1 MQKKFFTILFFTVL
15 LLPFLF
21 MNHERDFASDLDN
34 RYLTKL
40 NITRDI
46 DELTKNISS
55 YFQDRVGFRKE
66 SAQIFSLLNDK
77 LFHTISTPLYEYGK
91 DDYIFATNQ
100 GLSFDEK
107 YMESFVRFLE
117 KMDQYT
123 QNRNIDFYFMLNP
136 TKTRIY
142 QDFLDNGRIVKFP
155 KENYL
160 IKNLNNRNIRFINT
174 EIDLLNSQYPTFNKK
189 YDPNHWNNYGA
200 LVATNQLLEAIQLE
214 HPDVHPNDSSDYSVY
229 SKIESFLPESVFRI
243 DESVNYLIHKE
254 YHSLEHV
261 DIANELLVDPSF
273 HYITYTLNK
282 SAENSKRALVFR
294 GSYYITDSMED
305 KFIAPAFSETLF
317 IHNYANILNYEYYI
331 NVFQPDVVIFETVE
345 YTLGEY
351 FFSQYAMDN
360 KDSDQ
365 AYSNNFVKI
374 DDDSLIILDNDQ
386 VETESIKLTDSIL
399 IQSLNFH
406 VDYDQDISYIV
417 GYIDN
422 SRIDFNLEKRD
433 KLIYASS
440 SILSSRIND
449 SIITLHF
456 YLNESQ
462 TFIEKKI
469 KLIGGQYE

>member
-1 MQKKFFTILFFTVL
+1 
-15 LLPFLF
+15 

-66 SAQIFSLLNDK
+66 SAQMFSLLNDK

-214 HPDVHPNDSSDYSVY
+214 HPDVRPNDSTDYSIY

-243 DESVNYLIHKE
+243 DESVNYLIHNE
-254 YHSLEHV
+254 YHSLKHV
-261 DIANELLVDPSF
+261 DLANELLVDPSF
-273 HYITYTLNK
+273 HYITYTLNE
-282 SAENSKRALVFR
+282 SAQSSKRALVFR

-305 KFIAPAFSETLF
+305 KFISPAFSETLF
-317 IHNYANILNYEYYI
+317 VHNYANILNYEYYI
-331 NVFQPDVVIFETVE
+331 NVFQPDIVIFETVE

-351 FFSQYAMDN
+351 FFSEYAMNQKILEKNTTSALDSSKTNVNLSIFDN
-360 KDSDQ
+360 ED
-365 AYSNNFVKI
+365 NEI
-374 DDDSLIILDNDQ
+374 ESLILNNTNNIQ
-386 VETESIKLTDSIL
+386 VIE
-399 IQSLNFH
+399 F
-406 VDYDQDISYIV
+406 
-417 GYIDN
+417 
-422 SRIDFNLEKRD
+422 
-433 KLIYASS
+433 
-440 SILSSRIND
+440 
-449 SIITLHF
+449 
-456 YLNESQ
+456 
-462 TFIEKKI
+462 FIEKNLDYDSVIGFIGEARLDFFIEDIGDRLRVYASILDTQINTNQLELYFMNQLESTHYIKKI
-469 KLIGGQYE
+469 GLITD

>member
-1 MQKKFFTILFFTVL
+1 MQKKLFTLLFFTVL

-66 SAQIFSLLNDK
+66 SAQMFSLLNDK

-174 EIDLLNSQYPTFNKK
+174 EIDLLNSQFPTFNKK

-254 YHSLEHV
+254 YHSLEHI
-261 DIANELLVDPSF
+261 DLANELLVDPSF

-282 SAENSKRALVFR
+282 SAQNSKRALVFR

-305 KFIAPAFSETLF
+305 KFISPAFSETLF
-317 IHNYANILNYEYYI
+317 VHNYANILNYEYYI
-331 NVFQPDVVIFETVE
+331 NVFQPDIVIFETVE

-351 FFSQYAMDN
+351 FFSEYAMNQKILEKNTTSALDSSKTNVNLSIFDN
-360 KDSDQ
+360 ED
-365 AYSNNFVKI
+365 NEI
-374 DDDSLIILDNDQ
+374 ESLILNN
-386 VETESIKLTDSIL
+386 TNN
-399 IQSLNFH
+399 IQEIEF
-406 VDYDQDISYIV
+406 
-417 GYIDN
+417 
-422 SRIDFNLEKRD
+422 
-433 KLIYASS
+433 
-440 SILSSRIND
+440 
-449 SIITLHF
+449 
-456 YLNESQ
+456 
-462 TFIEKKI
+462 FIEKNLDYDSVIGFIGEARLDFFIEDIGDRLRVYASILDTQIKTNQLELYFMNQLESTHYIKKI
-469 KLIGGQYE
+469 DLIKD

>member
-1 MQKKFFTILFFTVL
+1 MQKKLFTLLFFTVL

-66 SAQIFSLLNDK
+66 SAQMFSLLNDK

-189 YDPNHWNNYGA
+189 YVPNHWNNYGA

-214 HPDVHPNDSSDYSVY
+214 HPDVHPIDSSDYSVY

-261 DIANELLVDPSF
+261 DLANELLVDPSF
-273 HYITYTLNK
+273 HYITYTLNE
-282 SAENSKRALVFR
+282 SAQNSKRALVFR
-294 GSYYITDSMED
+294 GSYYITDSKED
-305 KFIAPAFSETLF
+305 KFISPAFSETLF
-317 IHNYANILNYEYYI
+317 VHNYTNILNYEYYI
-331 NVFQPDVVIFETVE
+331 NVFQPDIVIFETVE

-351 FFSQYAMDN
+351 FFSEYAMNQKILEKNTTSALDSSKTNVNLSIFDN
-360 KDSDQ
+360 ED
-365 AYSNNFVKI
+365 NEI
-374 DDDSLIILDNDQ
+374 ESLILNN
-386 VETESIKLTDSIL
+386 TNN
-399 IQSLNFH
+399 IQEIEF
-406 VDYDQDISYIV
+406 
-417 GYIDN
+417 
-422 SRIDFNLEKRD
+422 
-433 KLIYASS
+433 
-440 SILSSRIND
+440 
-449 SIITLHF
+449 
-456 YLNESQ
+456 
-462 TFIEKKI
+462 FIEKNLDYDSVIGFIGEARLDFFIEDIGDRLRVYASILDTQINTNQLELYFMNQLESTHYIKKI
-469 KLIGGQYE
+469 DLITD

>member
-1 MQKKFFTILFFTVL
+1 MQKKLFTLLFFTVL

-66 SAQIFSLLNDK
+66 SAQMFSLLNDK

-142 QDFLDNGRIVKFP
+142 QDFLENGRIVKFP

-174 EIDLLNSQYPTFNKK
+174 EIDLINSQYPTFNKK

-243 DESVNYLIHKE
+243 DESVSYLIHKE

-261 DIANELLVDPSF
+261 DLANELLVDPSF

-282 SAENSKRALVFR
+282 SAQNSKRALVFR

-305 KFIAPAFSETLF
+305 KFISPAFSETLF
-317 IHNYANILNYEYYI
+317 VHNYANILNYEYYI
-331 NVFQPDVVIFETVE
+331 NVFQPDIVIFETVE

-351 FFSQYAMDN
+351 FFSEYAMNQKILEKNTTSALDSSKTNVNLSIFDN
-360 KDSDQ
+360 ED
-365 AYSNNFVKI
+365 NEI
-374 DDDSLIILDNDQ
+374 ESLILNN
-386 VETESIKLTDSIL
+386 TNN
-399 IQSLNFH
+399 IQEIEF
-406 VDYDQDISYIV
+406 
-417 GYIDN
+417 
-422 SRIDFNLEKRD
+422 
-433 KLIYASS
+433 
-440 SILSSRIND
+440 
-449 SIITLHF
+449 
-456 YLNESQ
+456 
-462 TFIEKKI
+462 FIEKNLDYDSVIGFIGEARLDFFIEDIGDRLRVYASILDTQINTNQLELYFMNQLESTHYIKKI
-469 KLIGGQYE
+469 DLMKD

>member
-1 MQKKFFTILFFTVL
+1 MQKKLFTLLFFTVL

-66 SAQIFSLLNDK
+66 SAQMFSLLNDK

-214 HPDVHPNDSSDYSVY
+214 HPDVRPNDSTDYSVY

-243 DESVNYLIHKE
+243 DESVNYLIHNE
-254 YHSLEHV
+254 YHSLKHV
-261 DIANELLVDPSF
+261 DLANELLVDPSF
-273 HYITYTLNK
+273 HYITYTLNE
-282 SAENSKRALVFR
+282 SAQSSKRALVFR

-305 KFIAPAFSETLF
+305 KFISPAFSETLF
-317 IHNYANILNYEYYI
+317 VHNYANILNYEYYI
-331 NVFQPDVVIFETVE
+331 NVFQPDIVIFETVE

-351 FFSQYAMDN
+351 FFSEYAMNQKILEKNTTSALDSSKTNVNLSIFDN
-360 KDSDQ
+360 ED
-365 AYSNNFVKI
+365 NEI
-374 DDDSLIILDNDQ
+374 ESLILNNTNNIQ
-386 VETESIKLTDSIL
+386 VIE
-399 IQSLNFH
+399 F
-406 VDYDQDISYIV
+406 
-417 GYIDN
+417 
-422 SRIDFNLEKRD
+422 
-433 KLIYASS
+433 
-440 SILSSRIND
+440 
-449 SIITLHF
+449 
-456 YLNESQ
+456 
-462 TFIEKKI
+462 FIEKNLDYDSVIGFIGEARLDFFIEDIGDRLRVYASILDTQINTNQLELYFMNQLESTHYIKKI
-469 KLIGGQYE
+469 DLITD

>member
-1 MQKKFFTILFFTVL
+1 MQKKLFTLLFFTVL

-66 SAQIFSLLNDK
+66 SAQMFSLLNDK

-214 HPDVHPNDSSDYSVY
+214 HPDVRPNDSTDYSVY

-243 DESVNYLIHKE
+243 DESVNYLIHNE
-254 YHSLEHV
+254 YHSLKHV
-261 DIANELLVDPSF
+261 DLANELLVDPSF
-273 HYITYTLNK
+273 HYITYTLNE
-282 SAENSKRALVFR
+282 SAQSSKRALVFR

-305 KFIAPAFSETLF
+305 KFISPAFSETLF
-317 IHNYANILNYEYYI
+317 VHNYANILNYEYYI
-331 NVFQPDVVIFETVE
+331 NVFQPDIVIFESVE

-351 FFSQYAMDN
+351 FFSEYAMNQKILEKNTTSALDSSKTNVNLSIFDN
-360 KDSDQ
+360 ED
-365 AYSNNFVKI
+365 NEI
-374 DDDSLIILDNDQ
+374 ESLILNNTNNIQ
-386 VETESIKLTDSIL
+386 VIE
-399 IQSLNFH
+399 F
-406 VDYDQDISYIV
+406 
-417 GYIDN
+417 
-422 SRIDFNLEKRD
+422 
-433 KLIYASS
+433 
-440 SILSSRIND
+440 
-449 SIITLHF
+449 
-456 YLNESQ
+456 
-462 TFIEKKI
+462 FIEKNLDYDSVIGFIGEARLDFFIEDIGDRLRVYASILDTQINTNQLELYFMNQLESTHYIKKI
-469 KLIGGQYE
+469 GLITD

>member
-1 MQKKFFTILFFTVL
+1 MQKKLFTLLFFTVL

-66 SAQIFSLLNDK
+66 SAQMFSLLNDK

-100 GLSFDEK
+100 GLSFDEN

-261 DIANELLVDPSF
+261 DLANELLVDPSF

-282 SAENSKRALVFR
+282 SAQNSKRALVFR

-305 KFIAPAFSETLF
+305 KFISPAFIETLF
-317 IHNYANILNYEYYI
+317 VHNYANILNYEYYM
-331 NVFQPDVVIFETVE
+331 NVFQPDIVIFETVE

-351 FFSQYAMDN
+351 FFSEYAMNQKILEKNTTSALDSSKTNVNLSIFDN
-360 KDSDQ
+360 ED
-365 AYSNNFVKI
+365 NEI
-374 DDDSLIILDNDQ
+374 ESLILNNTNNIQ
-386 VETESIKLTDSIL
+386 VIE
-399 IQSLNFH
+399 F
-406 VDYDQDISYIV
+406 
-417 GYIDN
+417 
-422 SRIDFNLEKRD
+422 
-433 KLIYASS
+433 
-440 SILSSRIND
+440 
-449 SIITLHF
+449 
-456 YLNESQ
+456 
-462 TFIEKKI
+462 FIEKNLDYDSVIGFIGEARLDFFIEDIGDRLRVYASILDTQINTNQLELYFMNQLESTHYIKKI
-469 KLIGGQYE
+469 DLITD

>member
-1 MQKKFFTILFFTVL
+1 MQKKLFTLLFFTVL

-66 SAQIFSLLNDK
+66 SAQMFSLLNDK

-100 GLSFDEK
+100 GISFDEK

-136 TKTRIY
+136 TMTRIY

-189 YDPNHWNNYGA
+189 YVPNHWNNYGA

-261 DIANELLVDPSF
+261 DLANELLVDPSF
-273 HYITYTLNK
+273 HYITYTLNE
-282 SAENSKRALVFR
+282 SAQNSKRALVFR
-294 GSYYITDSMED
+294 GSYYITDSKED
-305 KFIAPAFSETLF
+305 KFISPAFSETLF
-317 IHNYANILNYEYYI
+317 VHNYANILNYEYYI
-331 NVFQPDVVIFETVE
+331 NVFQPDIVIFETVE

-351 FFSQYAMDN
+351 FFSEYAMNQKILEKNTTSALDSSKTNVNLSIFDN
-360 KDSDQ
+360 ED
-365 AYSNNFVKI
+365 NEI
-374 DDDSLIILDNDQ
+374 ESLILNN
-386 VETESIKLTDSIL
+386 TNN
-399 IQSLNFH
+399 IQEIEF
-406 VDYDQDISYIV
+406 
-417 GYIDN
+417 
-422 SRIDFNLEKRD
+422 
-433 KLIYASS
+433 
-440 SILSSRIND
+440 
-449 SIITLHF
+449 
-456 YLNESQ
+456 
-462 TFIEKKI
+462 FIEKNLDYDSVIGFIGEARLDFFIEDIGDRLRVYASILDTQINTNQLELYFMNQLESTHYIKKI
-469 KLIGGQYE
+469 DLIED

>member
-1 MQKKFFTILFFTVL
+1 MQKKLFTLLFFTVL

-46 DELTKNISS
+46 DELTKNNSS

-66 SAQIFSLLNDK
+66 SAQMFSLLNDK

-261 DIANELLVDPSF
+261 DLANELLVDPSF

-282 SAENSKRALVFR
+282 SAQNSKRALVFR

-305 KFIAPAFSETLF
+305 KFISPAFIETLF
-317 IHNYANILNYEYYI
+317 VHNYANILNYEYYM
-331 NVFQPDVVIFETVE
+331 NVFQPDIVIFETVE

-351 FFSQYAMDN
+351 FFSEYAMNQKILEKNTTSALDSSKTNVNLSIFDN
-360 KDSDQ
+360 ED
-365 AYSNNFVKI
+365 NEI
-374 DDDSLIILDNDQ
+374 ESLILNN
-386 VETESIKLTDSIL
+386 TNN
-399 IQSLNFH
+399 IQEIEF
-406 VDYDQDISYIV
+406 
-417 GYIDN
+417 
-422 SRIDFNLEKRD
+422 
-433 KLIYASS
+433 
-440 SILSSRIND
+440 
-449 SIITLHF
+449 
-456 YLNESQ
+456 
-462 TFIEKKI
+462 FIEKNLDYDSVIGFIGEARLDFFIEDIGDRLRVYASILDTQINTNQLELYFMNQLESTHYIKKI
-469 KLIGGQYE
+469 DLITD